1 MPFATT
7 PELLR
12 ELATLYRRIAELEA
26 GAGMRPGAGAPA
38 DAARALDHLGD
49 GLHAAVAELS
59 DDVIGV
65 LTPAADILYLSDAI
79 EGLLGYRAGELI
91 GRNAWAF
98 VDPEDVASM
107 ASARSTPLD
116 DGVPIEVRARHA
128 DGSVRWVE
136 FAARAWP
143 RGAPRLIVARWRD
156 AQRRRDPALAGTDEA
171 RRAAELRR
179 SAAVAR
185 VSQLALGLPEVQDV
199 LDAAASLAASA
210 LALPAGA
217 VLEVV
222 EGALRVRAAA
232 GFPADALG
240 RQVPTVMTLAGLAHA
255 SGAPAR
261 APDVAR
267 DGRLADALLAS
278 AGCGCALAVPVRGS
292 GRAHGVLLVAGPAPR
307 AFERDELHF
316 LETVANVVATAVDA
330 RAAAEALR
338 GRERLARAVFANAR
352 DGMIIV
358 DADGRCVDANP
369 AAERLLGTSLEVLR
383 GRRPAEVLRTALD
396 LSAGAGAPHGAT
408 AITTASGPRTLE
420 WALVPG
426 ILPGLSLAVLRGINP

>member
-26 GAGMRPGAGAPA
+26 GAGMRAGSGAPA
-38 DAARALDHLGD
+38 DAAREVDHLGD
-49 GLHAAVAELS
+49 GLHAAVAEFS

-65 LTPAADILYLSDAI
+65 LTPAADILYLSDGI
-79 EGLLGYRAGELI
+79 ERLLGYRAGELI
-91 GRNAWAF
+91 GRNAWAL
-98 VDPEDVASM
+98 VAPEDVASM

-116 DGVPIEVRARHA
+116 DGLPIEVRARHA
-128 DGSVRWVE
+128 DGSVRWLE

-143 RGAPRLIVARWRD
+143 RSAPRLIVARWRD
-156 AQRRRDPALAGTDEA
+156 AQRHRDPAGAGSDEA

-199 LDAAASLAASA
+199 LDAAAALAASA

-217 VLEVV
+217 FLEVAD
-222 EGALRVRAAA
+222 GGLRVRAAS
-232 GFPADALG
+232 GFPVDVRG
-240 RQVPTVMTLAGLAHA
+240 RGVPSVMTLAGLAHA

-267 DGRLADALLAS
+267 DGRLADALLAA
-278 AGCGCALAVPVRGS
+278 AGAGCALAVPVRGS

-307 AFERDELHF
+307 AFEREELSF

-330 RAAAEALR
+330 RAAAEALS
-338 GRERLARAVFANAR
+338 GRERLARAVFASAR

-358 DADGRCVDANP
+358 DGEGRCVDANP
-369 AAERLLGTSLEVLR
+369 AAERLLGASLEALR
-383 GRRPAEVLRTALD
+383 GRRPADVAQTALD
-396 LSAGAGAPHGAT
+396 LSGAAAGQGVATVATPSGARGV
-408 AITTASGPRTLE
+408 E

-426 ILPGLSLAVLRGINP
+426 ILPGLSLAVLRPS